1 MITDKAVPTRIPEPN
16 IVSKRSLFWKI
27 SIDKLLS
34 KINKIY
40 KINKYKIDDWFT
52 SENEKTNGIVPAK

>member
-40 KINKYKIDDWFT
+40 KIDHWFT